1 MNYLERLENE
11 VVGWPNVTIH
21 PHQYGGKEFRFA
33 RAEIGHVHTGGTVD
47 IPFPRAIRD
56 TLLEEGLA
64 QQHRWAPDSGWV
76 TFHVKHEEDLWH
88 ALWLVRLSYLRYALK
103 TDADARKTF
112 KQESEKLH
120 LKPRL
125 KALLERF
132 VPSSAAG
139 PEGNMSS
146 CD

>member
-11 VVGWPNVTIH
+11 VFAWPNVTIH

-56 TLLEEGLA
+56 ALLAEGLA

-76 TFHVKHEEDLWH
+76 TFQVKREEDLQH

-103 TDADARKTF
+103 TAVDARKIF
-112 KQESEKLH
+112 EL
-120 LKPRL
+120 
-125 KALLERF
+125 
-132 VPSSAAG
+132 VP
-139 PEGNMSS
+139 
-146 CD
+146 